1 MTFAD
6 LSRSSGVCL
15 VTLSELMCLLLLELK
30 VFYNIF
36 GGIMKIGIIK
46 TEIGTIDYLKKT
58 KLEIILEILG
68 EFFHD

>member
-1 MTFAD
+1 
-6 LSRSSGVCL
+6 
-15 VTLSELMCLLLLELK
+15 MCLLLLELK